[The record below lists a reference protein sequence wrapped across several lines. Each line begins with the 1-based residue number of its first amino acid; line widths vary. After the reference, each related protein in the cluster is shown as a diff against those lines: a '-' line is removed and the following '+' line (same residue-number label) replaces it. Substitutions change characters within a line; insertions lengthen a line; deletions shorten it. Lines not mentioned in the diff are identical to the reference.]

1 MNPKNSAYL
10 WLAVNVIGMG
20 LYLFFASAL
29 WVAPEDQ
36 GNPGGPGDAFVWL
49 FTVVPV
55 LLVFTVANLL
65 ALFKVIKEYHRTRS
79 LVPVLLW
86 IVVCS
91 VWINVLLFDHIKGVR
106 YIDSK
111 YAQPGTSA
119 DAPKAARL

>member
-1 MNPKNSAYL
+1 MNPKSSAYL
-10 WLAVNVIGMG
+10 WLAVNVMGMG
-20 LYLFFASAL
+20 LYLFFAAAL

-36 GNPGGPGDAFVWL
+36 GTPGGPGDAFAWL

-55 LLVFTVANLL
+55 LLVFAVPNLVALS
-65 ALFKVIKEYHRTRS
+65 KVIKGYRRTRS

-91 VWINVLLFDHIKGVR
+91 VWLNVLLFDHIKAFR

-111 YAQPGTSA
+111 YAQPGAST
-119 DAPKAARL
+119 DAPKAAHR